1 MELGPLRNH
10 PLTVSRQSTQP
21 AQPSPARLLHDK
33 FLRPGWLTAAG
44 QARSPPPIR
53 SEDGVAAAVI
63 GRTPGGGMVGGGGWQ
78 QLRRNHQLLISR
90 RGVRTIPAI
99 LSDTR

>member
-21 AQPSPARLLHDK
+21 GSPASLLHDK

-44 QARSPPPIR
+44 QARSPPPMR

-63 GRTPGGGMVGGGGWQ
+63 GRADGGGMVGGGGWQ

>member
-21 AQPSPARLLHDK
+21 ASPARLLHDK

-44 QARSPPPIR
+44 QARSPPPMR

-78 QLRRNHQLLISR
+78 QLRRNHQLLISH

>member
-21 AQPSPARLLHDK
+21 SPASLLHDK

-44 QARSPPPIR
+44 QARSPPPMR

-63 GRTPGGGMVGGGGWQ
+63 GRADGGGMVGGGGWQ
-78 QLRRNHQLLISR
+78 QLRRNHQLLISH